1 MIQVN
6 ANLFARVAVAQST
19 EAVRYYL
26 QGVCIQPAGATGKG
40 VTLVATDGHMLIAGN
55 DPKADAASLLPSGG
69 IIVNLGKDGLKAARK
84 GGTVTIDPATGEA
97 SVQSSVDQATIWRS
111 AASTLIDGN
120 YPDWRRILP
129 QGEMVATGA
138 AFDVK
143 LLSRLGDALCDWR
156 KSSHGLTMRGADDA
170 SPHVIACDSPS
181 ASIFAVCMPIRVT
194 PTAGLPT
201 WL

>member
-6 ANLFARVAVAQST
+6 ANLFARVAVAQSSDP
-19 EAVRYYL
+19 ARYYL
-26 QGVCIQPAGATGKG
+26 QGVCIQPHPRGEG
-40 VTLVATDGHMLIAGN
+40 VILTATDGHCLLTAH
-55 DPKADAASLLPSGG
+55 DPKADPTTLPAQG

-84 GGTVTIDPATGEA
+84 GQTVTIDPDTGQARVDAAWISPAT
-97 SVQSSVDQATIWRS
+97 TIV
-111 AASTLIDGN
+111 DGN

-129 QGEMVATGA
+129 SGELLATGA

-143 LLSRLGDALCDWR
+143 ILSRLGDALCDWR

-170 SPHVIACDSPS
+170 SPHVVSCDSPD
-181 ASIFAVCMPIRVT
+181 AAIFAVCMPVRVT
-194 PTAGLPT
+194 PATVTPA

>member
-1 MIQVN
+1 MLQLN

-19 EAVRYYL
+19 EAARYYL
-26 QGVCIQPAGATGKG
+26 NGVCIQPHPRGEG
-40 VTLVATDGHMLIAGN
+40 VTLTATDGHCLLTAH
-55 DPKADAASLLPSGG
+55 DPKADPATLPPAG

-97 SVQSSVDQATIWRS
+97 HIDHPQQGRVWRS

-156 KSSHGLTMRGADDA
+156 KSSHGLVMRGADDA
-170 SPHVIACDSPS
+170 SPHIIACDSPD
-181 ASIFAVCMPIRVT
+181 AAIFAVCMPIRVT
-194 PTAGLPT
+194 PTVGLPA